1 MVNIKNKFR
10 IYLRV
15 VKRKTV
21 GIPYGETW
29 QGKDNEF
36 YELLHE
42 HGNLKNQE
50 FISYITEKKEEIQTV
65 LEVGCGTG
73 IYPIKHKNLFQSIK
87 YTGIDIS
94 KSAINFCKKKS
105 NFSFLAGDFL
115 KMEINEKFDLVFS
128 HGVVNHVPD
137 IDLFLSKIIKV
148 CKKFAHIQAT
158 HGYFPNLEKH
168 EMVWAKNQAI
178 YNSNLS
184 VKQIRKTLLDLG
196 LNEKQFSIK
205 PLESKET
212 EISTIIEIDK
222 TK

>member
-10 IYLRV
+10 VYLRA

-50 FISYITEKKEEIQTV
+50 FISYLTEKKEDIQTV

-73 IYPIKHKNLFQSIK
+73 IYPIKHKNLFQNIK
-87 YTGIDIS
+87 YTGLDIS

-137 IDLFLSKIIKV
+137 IDLFLSNIIKV